1 MYGRPTI
8 RHKVAGSEALD
19 DYVSNT
25 ACGDGRKTSRFQR
38 GLAQL
43 SRGHA
48 RRPQVEQNLC
58 LIYKAK
64 ARTQLTPV
72 WLIFH
77 NGYPTRYG

>member
-1 MYGRPTI
+1 MYGSPAV
-8 RHKVAGSEALD
+8 RHKVAGSEALE
-19 DYVSNT
+19 DYVAKA

-43 SRGHA
+43 IREHA
-48 RRPQVEQNLC
+48 RRPQVEKNLG
-58 LIYKAK
+58 LVYKAK
-64 ARTQLTPV
+64 ARTQLTRV